1 MPAMLALTPL
11 GCASGTAKP
20 KPPSANAGPFVQ
32 LFAAHG
38 VIREIPDSHTAVIES
53 ADIPGVMSAGPLPL
67 QVRNPQELKGL
78 QTGDTI
84 SFQYNISGTNVWI
97 GQLRKD

>member
-11 GCASGTAKP
+11 GCASGTGKTGPAP
-20 KPPSANAGPFVQ
+20 ANAGPFVQ
-32 LFAAHG
+32 IFATHG
-38 VIREIPDSHTAVIES
+38 VIQEIPDSHTAVIGRV
-53 ADIPGVMSAGPLPL
+53 DIPGVLSAGPLPL

-78 QTGDTI
+78 QPGDTI

-97 GQLRKD
+97 GQLRKE